1 VGSSPGSHPSSH
13 VRTLAIQL
21 REAPL
26 IRSPIDPRSI
36 RALRPGHGANCSSIG
51 SVVDTLFVTSL
62 LGGAI
67 FAAVI
72 GALGRER
79 IEVVGAPGAG
89 ERDAPHPPGEE
100 PPSPKPDAT

>member
-1 VGSSPGSHPSSH
+1 MPAPARSH
-13 VRTLAIQL
+13 V
-21 REAPL
+21 
-26 IRSPIDPRSI
+26 DPRSI

-72 GALGRER
+72 GALGREP
-79 IEVVGAPGAG
+79 IEVIGAKGSEGALPP
-89 ERDAPHPPGEE
+89 EDDAPRPGQ
-100 PPSPKPDAT
+100 KPDAT